1 MLQEDVE
8 KAKEKEHQLNIKY
21 QNNEEQ
27 IESLKN
33 EIEIIEKRIDAVTE
47 SIVTTEHSTEQ
58 DLKYYMKQSAEI
70 CTMQKETT

>member
-27 IESLKN
+27 IESLKM
-33 EIEIIEKRIDAVTE
+33 K
-47 SIVTTEHSTEQ
+47 
-58 DLKYYMKQSAEI
+58 LK
-70 CTMQKETT
+70 